1 MKTKHLGF
9 RALEFVV
16 KYDSFV
22 WSFPGEGEGE
32 GEGSFV
38 KGLVMVVVYSDII

>member
-22 WSFPGEGEGE
+22 WSFPGEG
-32 GEGSFV
+32 SFV
-38 KGLVMVVVYSDII
+38 KGLVMVVVYSYN